1 MYFVSIMKISGF
13 WKTDFER
20 ERVSHTQDTVEVLL
34 RPVSGWEPGLLT
46 LRTSSSAAALQTTPD
61 PPPSVLAFL
70 ILFFLPKKKKQ
81 PLDDLKCPLVG
92 QAWITF
98 WVQRLWVGMGI
109 RSALH
114 LPFPLISSLLFPDP
128 WLLPFSRNDSNNK
141 TLNYQT
147 SMKWTQSYLTWALS
161 SQQDL
166 DPQFNSVLTSLYL
179 PSLVLFGISFTMQQ
193 TTRWHA
199 WVGPKYS
206 TNVTIDSSHGWAE
219 GEEWGPVSCQGQASF
234 PGSCWHKISS
244 IIP

>member
-20 ERVSHTQDTVEVLL
+20 AMSESYSGHSGGVTPACEWVRT
-34 RPVSGWEPGLLT
+34 RPSDLACLQ
-46 LRTSSSAAALQTTPD
+46 LCSSSTDHPR
-61 PPPSVLAFL
+61 PPTICTCFPYFIFLVKKREKPLIISSVPWSARFELHSEY
-70 ILFFLPKKKKQ
+70 K
-81 PLDDLKCPLVG
+81 D
-92 QAWITF
+92 
-98 WVQRLWVGMGI
+98 WVGMSI
-109 RSALH
+109 KSALH

-128 WLLPFSRNDSNNK
+128 WLLPFFRNNRNNK

-166 DPQFNSVLTSLYL
+166 DPYFNSLHASLYL

-193 TTRWHA
+193 TMRWHA

-206 TNVTIDSSHGWAE
+206 ISVTIDSSHRRAE

-244 IIP
+244 IIL

>member
-1 MYFVSIMKISGF
+1 MVFGKRILRGQ
-13 WKTDFER
+13 W
-20 ERVSHTQDTVEVLL
+20 VSHTQDTVEARL
-34 RPVSGWEPGLLT
+34 RPVSGWEPGLLN
-46 LRTSSSAAALQTTPD
+46 LPTSSSAAALQTTPD

-70 ILFFLPKKKKQ
+70 ILFFMPKKKKTNQ
-81 PLDDLKCPLVG
+81 PSDDLKCPLVG

-109 RSALH
+109 KSALH

-141 TLNYQT
+141 ILNYQT

-166 DPQFNSVLTSLYL
+166 DPQFNSLLTSLYL

-199 WVGPKYS
+199 WVGPKCS
-206 TNVTIDSSHGWAE
+206 INVTIDSSHHWAE

>member
-20 ERVSHTQDTVEVLL
+20 AASESYSGHGGGATPACEWVRT
-34 RPVSGWEPGLLT
+34 RPSDLVYLQLC
-46 LRTSSSAAALQTTPD
+46 SSSTDHPR
-61 PPPSVLAFL
+61 PPTIRPCFPYFIFLAKK
-70 ILFFLPKKKKQ
+70 KKKKQ
-81 PLDDLKCPLVG
+81 PLDNLKCPLVG

-199 WVGPKYS
+199 WVGPK
-206 TNVTIDSSHGWAE
+206 
-219 GEEWGPVSCQGQASF
+219 
-234 PGSCWHKISS
+234 
-244 IIP
+244 